1 MHHNHSHAGNHNH
14 SRVGNRT
21 DNRTLKSST
30 KSSLFAMTTVFL
42 WSSAFPITKI
52 AAQSFAPNAL
62 GLFRCTLAAVIL
74 LGIGCKNH
82 LNKPK
87 KPAHIL
93 LFLLSGGLGFTLY
106 MLFFNTG
113 MLTLNSAVASLII
126 ATTPVLTAVGASVLY
141 HEKIRPA
148 GWCAIAAAFG
158 GVAIL
163 LLSDIAVSGS
173 GIAGNEITM
182 GSGLL
187 FMIGAAIVFCG
198 YNLLNRKLLSMGYTA
213 VETVTWSMVSGALL
227 LLFFLPQTLT
237 QIGQAAAS
245 CLPALAASAY
255 LGAMPSATAYLLW
268 SRAFSLAEKTSDV
281 TNYQFLTPL
290 LSTAMGFAMLG
301 EIPSLATIVGGLV
314 IIASLVIFS
323 RKGR

>member
-1 MHHNHSHAGNHNH
+1 M
-14 SRVGNRT
+14 
-21 DNRTLKSST
+21 KSST
-30 KSSLFAMTTVFL
+30 RSALLAMTTVFL

-52 AAQSFAPNAL
+52 AAQAFTPNAL
-62 GLFRCTLAAVIL
+62 GLFRCTLAASIL
-74 LGIGCKNH
+74 LGIGWKNH
-82 LNKPK
+82 LQKPK

-126 ATTPVLTAVGASVLY
+126 AATPVLTAVGASLLY
-141 HEKIRPA
+141 REKIRPA
-148 GWCAIAAAFG
+148 GWCAIAAAFS
-158 GVAIL
+158 GVAVL
-163 LLSDIAVSGS
+163 LLSDITGS
-173 GIAGNEITM
+173 GISGSEITI

-213 VETVTWSMVSGALL
+213 VETVTWSMVCGALL
-227 LLFFLPQTLT
+227 LLFFLPQTLS
-237 QIGQAAAS
+237 QIGQAVSS
-245 CLPALAASAY
+245 CFPALLAAVY

-268 SRAFSLAEKTSDV
+268 SRAFFLAEKTSDV

-301 EIPSLATIVGGLV
+301 EVPSLSTIVGGLI
-314 IIASLVIFS
+314 IIASLVIFGM
-323 RKGR
+323 KGR

>member
-1 MHHNHSHAGNHNH
+1 M
-14 SRVGNRT
+14 
-21 DNRTLKSST
+21 KSST
-30 KSSLFAMTTVFL
+30 KSALLAIATVFL

-52 AAQSFAPNAL
+52 AAQAFTPNAL
-62 GLFRCTLAAVIL
+62 GLFRCTLAAGIL
-74 LGIGCKNH
+74 LGIGCKNRFS
-82 LNKPK
+82 KPK
-87 KPAHIL
+87 KPAHML

-126 ATTPVLTAVGASVLY
+126 ATTPVLTAAGASVLY

-163 LLSDIAVSGS
+163 LLSDIAGSSTSGS
-173 GIAGNEITM
+173 NTS

-227 LLFFLPQTLT
+227 LMFFLPQTLP

-245 CLPALAASAY
+245 CLPALMAAVY

-268 SRAFSLAEKTSDV
+268 GRAFSLAEKTSDV

-301 EIPSLATIVGGLV
+301 EVPSLSTIAGGLV

>member
-1 MHHNHSHAGNHNH
+1 M
-14 SRVGNRT
+14 
-21 DNRTLKSST
+21 KSST
-30 KSSLFAMTTVFL
+30 KSALLAIATVFL

-52 AAQSFAPNAL
+52 AAQAFTPNAL
-62 GLFRCTLAAVIL
+62 GLFRCTLAAGIL
-74 LGIGCKNH
+74 LGIGCKNRFS
-82 LNKPK
+82 KPK
-87 KPAHIL
+87 KPAHML

-126 ATTPVLTAVGASVLY
+126 ATTPVLTAAGASVLY

-163 LLSDIAVSGS
+163 LLSDIAGSSTSGS
-173 GIAGNEITM
+173 NTS

-237 QIGQAAAS
+237 QIGQAAVS
-245 CLPALAASAY
+245 CLSALMAAVY
-255 LGAMPSATAYLLW
+255 LGAMPSATAYLLC

>member
-1 MHHNHSHAGNHNH
+1 M
-14 SRVGNRT
+14 
-21 DNRTLKSST
+21 KSST
-30 KSSLFAMTTVFL
+30 KSALLAIATVFL

-52 AAQSFAPNAL
+52 AAQAFTPNAL
-62 GLFRCTLAAVIL
+62 GLFRCTLAAGIL
-74 LGIGCKNH
+74 LGIGCKNRFS
-82 LNKPK
+82 KPK
-87 KPAHIL
+87 KPAHML

-126 ATTPVLTAVGASVLY
+126 ATTPVLTAAGASVLY

-163 LLSDIAVSGS
+163 LLSDIAGSSTSGS
-173 GIAGNEITM
+173 NTSGN
-182 GSGLL
+182 GLL

-301 EIPSLATIVGGLV
+301 EIPSLATIVGGLI

>member
-1 MHHNHSHAGNHNH
+1 M
-14 SRVGNRT
+14 
-21 DNRTLKSST
+21 KSST
-30 KSSLFAMTTVFL
+30 KSALLAIATVFL

-52 AAQSFAPNAL
+52 AAQAFTPNAL
-62 GLFRCTLAAVIL
+62 GLFRCTLAAGIL
-74 LGIGCKNH
+74 LGIGCKNRFS
-82 LNKPK
+82 KPK
-87 KPAHIL
+87 KPAHML

-126 ATTPVLTAVGASVLY
+126 ATTPVLTAAGASVLY

-163 LLSDIAVSGS
+163 LLSDIAGSSTSGS
-173 GIAGNEITM
+173 NTS

-237 QIGQAAAS
+237 QIGQAAVS
-245 CLPALAASAY
+245 GLSALMAAVY

>member
-1 MHHNHSHAGNHNH
+1 M
-14 SRVGNRT
+14 
-21 DNRTLKSST
+21 KSST
-30 KSSLFAMTTVFL
+30 KSALLAIATVFL

-52 AAQSFAPNAL
+52 AAQAFTPNAL
-62 GLFRCTLAAVIL
+62 GLFRCALAAGIL
-74 LGIGCKNH
+74 LGIGWKNH
-82 LNKPK
+82 ISRPK
-87 KPAHIL
+87 KNAHML

-126 ATTPVLTAVGASVLY
+126 ATTPVLTAAGASVLY

-148 GWCAIAAAFG
+148 GWCAIAAAFC

-163 LLSDIAVSGS
+163 LLSDIAGSSTSGS
-173 GIAGNEITM
+173 NTS